1 MASVHRLTALQVSKT
16 RAPGLLADGGG
27 LFLQIQHGRS
37 GDFKRSWIVR
47 FSAPSGRRREMG
59 LGSAELVS
67 LSDAREHARE
77 ARKLAKNGIDPI
89 DARNQAQ
96 RKARFA
102 AINVLT
108 FKEAAEAYVAG
119 HGAAWSNDKHRKQ
132 WFRSLELHAFPVLG
146 KLPVA
151 EIDVSLVL
159 QAIEPIW
166 ATTNETASRVRG
178 RIEVILDWCAVR
190 GYRSAENPARW
201 RGHLQRALPSRSKTA
216 PVRHHPAMSI
226 DELPAFMVQLG
237 KRQGLAPR
245 ALTFC
250 ILTATRTSE
259 TLNARWE
266 EFDFKAGAWTLPA
279 ERMKARRPHRV
290 PLTDAMVAILDYVD
304 PLRTDTGWVFPSPM
318 NDTMPLSNMC
328 LLTTLRRMERNDT
341 TVHGFRS
348 VFRDWVAERTDFPG
362 EVAEAALA
370 HIVGDRVEA
379 AYRRGDLF
387 DKRRSLMSDWAEF
400 ALSKSQHD

>member
-1 MASVHRLTALQVSKT
+1 
-16 RAPGLLADGGG
+16 
-27 LFLQIQHGRS
+27 
-37 GDFKRSWIVR
+37 
-47 FSAPSGRRREMG
+47 MG

-67 LSDAREHARE
+67 LADAREHARE
-77 ARKLAKNGIDPI
+77 ARKLAANGFDPI

-96 RKARFA
+96 RKARLA
-102 AINVLT
+102 AKEALS

-119 HGAAWSNDKHRKQ
+119 HASSWSNAKHRTQ
-132 WFRSLELHAFPVLG
+132 WFRSLELHAFPVFG

-178 RIEVILDWCAVR
+178 RIEAILDWCAVR

-216 PVRHHPAMSI
+216 PVHHHAALAI
-226 DELPAFMVQLG
+226 DNLPDFMAQLG
-237 KRQGLAPR
+237 ERQGLAPR
-245 ALTFC
+245 ALAFC
-250 ILTATRTSE
+250 ILTASRTNE
-259 TLNARWE
+259 TLSARWG
-266 EFDFKAGAWTLPA
+266 EFDLKATTWTVPA

-290 PLTDAMVAILDYVD
+290 PLADAAMAVLEYVS
-304 PLRTDTGWVFPSPM
+304 PLRTDAGWVFPSPM
-318 NDTMPLSNMC
+318 NETKPLSNMC

-348 VFRDWVAERTDFPG
+348 TFRDWVAERSDFPG

-370 HIVGDRVEA
+370 HVVGDRVEA

-387 DKRRSLMSDWAEF
+387 DKRRDLMNAWATF
-400 ALSKSQHD
+400 ATGSAS